1 MTPTPHR
8 PSRGGAPAR
17 AGARSASASP
27 RFAALFAA
35 ALLAAAG
42 LAACA
47 PAKGG
52 PGGGAGMKMPPVP
65 VDVAVVEE
73 QTVRDGFRALGTLEA
88 AEQVLIASEIAGVVR
103 SLPFAEGRPIGKG
116 GVIALL
122 DDREARAELDRAKA
136 VLDREIL
143 EGQRMGTLRERGA
156 VSAQEHDRSQ
166 TNLAVA
172 RANLNQAQARLDKT
186 RIRAPFSGVAGRRRI
201 SPGAYVSAGDVIT
214 ELADLDVLRLSFQA
228 PERFAG
234 QLRVGSRVD
243 VRPAAFPDRSLVG
256 EIRVVDPVIDPQT
269 RTLSFLARV
278 PNPGRTILPGM
289 SADVLATL
297 TERARAL
304 VIPDEAIFAEG
315 DQSFV
320 FKVNPDSSV
329 ARTAVVLGL
338 RDSARVEVLSGL
350 GVGDIVVRAG
360 HQKLFPGARVMPV
373 AAGGAAAGGP
383 TAAAVTDSAA
393 KP

>member
-8 PSRGGAPAR
+8 PSRGGAPAH
-17 AGARSASASP
+17 AFARSASASSRYP
-27 RFAALFAA
+27 VLFAA

-52 PGGGAGMKMPPVP
+52 AGGGAGMKMPPVP

-103 SLPFAEGRPIGKG
+103 SLPFAEGRPIGRG

-143 EGQRMGTLRERGA
+143 EGRRMTTLRERGA

-234 QLRVGSRVD
+234 RLRVGSRVD

-350 GVGDIVVRAG
+350 GAGDVVVRAG

-373 AAGGAAAGGP
+373 AAGGGAAAGP
-383 TAAAVTDSAA
+383 TAAAVADSAA